1 MDTLKD
7 VSSAI
12 TLARKNMTMEDST
25 ISTSEY
31 EKVLSERLNETEPL
45 STYLKEGKLLQKVEL
60 VAIGGYNEVWKFKP
74 AFDLV

>member
-12 TLARKNMTMEDST
+12 TLARKNVTMDST
-25 ISTSEY
+25 TSMSEY
-31 EKVLSERLNETEPL
+31 EKELVEKLNATAPL
-45 STYLKEGKLLQKVEL
+45 STYLREGKLLQKVEL
-60 VAIGGYNEVWKFKP
+60 VAIGGYNEVWKFMP